1 MEPFHQLM
9 FQWISVRVSL
19 ITWVD
24 LVFKLVIM
32 VSIYSDKLALCTFL
46 QLFICVIIKNGY
58 FI

>member
-32 VSIYSDKLALCTFL
+32 VSIRHDKLVLCTFFATFYL
-46 QLFICVIIKNGY
+46 YNY
-58 FI
+58 

>member
-32 VSIYSDKLALCTFL
+32 VSIYSYKLALCTFL